1 MAQFALP
8 VLFGLFVWWFGTGIV
23 LYLVRLDGPK
33 FHLVMGVA
41 TIVLA
46 ASAWGLA
53 ASGDVATVGGA
64 YFAFTCA
71 ILVWCWL
78 EITFLAGLITGPR
91 PQACPPCCTGW
102 RRVALAVNA
111 ILYHEIA
118 LLALGAGIV
127 ALTWKGGNQVGA
139 ATFFVLWSMRLSA
152 KLNLFL
158 GVPILND
165 EFLPARLGY
174 LKSFFTCG
182 PLNLLFPVAV
192 TISTIVAA
200 LLVEKALAAKS
211 AFDSTAF
218 LLIATLMALAVLE
231 HWFMVVPLPIK
242 AMWEWSVGSWTEAGP
257 DVSTPNADMPAPE
270 ALRRSA
276 GAAVDRAAAERIPDE
291 CEGSAKRGP
300 NHHIHPPSAEHLAP
314 AGPALTRVLAR
325 TALATMWRHP

>member
-53 ASGDVATVGGA
+53 ASSDVATIRGA

-78 EITFLAGLITGPR
+78 EITFLSGLITGPR
-91 PQACPPCCTGW
+91 TQACPLGCTGW
-102 RRVALAVNA
+102 RRVALAINA
-111 ILYHEIA
+111 ILYHEFA

-127 ALTWKGGNQVGA
+127 ALTWKGGNQVGV

-165 EFLPARLGY
+165 EFLPGRLGY
-174 LKSFFTCG
+174 LKSFFTCR
-182 PLNLLFPVAV
+182 PLNLLFPIAV
-192 TISTIVAA
+192 TASTIVAA
-200 LLVEKALAAKS
+200 LLVAKALAATS
-211 AFDSTAF
+211 AFETTAF

-231 HWFMVVPLPIK
+231 HWFMVVPLPVR
-242 AMWEWSVGSWTEAGP
+242 AMWKWSVGSWTGAGP
-257 DVSTPNADMPAPE
+257 DVLTPKADMPAPE

-276 GAAVDRAAAERIPDE
+276 GAAVDRAVAERIPG
-291 CEGSAKRGP
+291 EGEGPAKGGP
-300 NHHIHPPSAEHLAP
+300 GHHIHPPSAEHLAP
-314 AGPALTRVLAR
+314 ADPALTRVPAR
-325 TALATMWRHP
+325 TALATIWRLP